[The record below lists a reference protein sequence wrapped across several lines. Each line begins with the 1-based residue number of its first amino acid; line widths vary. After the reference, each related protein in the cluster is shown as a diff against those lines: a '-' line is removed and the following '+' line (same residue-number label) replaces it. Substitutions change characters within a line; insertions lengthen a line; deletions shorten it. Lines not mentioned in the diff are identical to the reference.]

1 MHNTEPRYF
10 KSTFNNNG
18 ETAFGLGFYVLTEQ
32 FEDIYEYSLS
42 IDDERRKNFCSESA
56 I

>member
-1 MHNTEPRYF
+1 MCTIQSQDTLYL
-10 KSTFNNNG
+10 FNNNG
-18 ETAFGLGFYVLTEQ
+18 ETAFGLGFYVLTDQ
-32 FEDIYEYSLS
+32 SEDIYEYSLS

>member
-10 KSTFNNNG
+10 IYNNG